1 MVRALRIKDFPEYY
15 VTDSGDV
22 YSRKL
27 CYNPKGRIKK
37 LTPRHVPE
45 YTMVTLF
52 KKNVRHQKLVHRLVA
67 EAFIPNPEHKPQVN
81 HINGKKDDNRVE
93 NLEWSTRSENMQ
105 HSFDVLGHKGFPT
118 WKGKFGKE
126 HPNSKI
132 IQQIDKGKII
142 GEFYGCAEASRH
154 TGANEGHIND
164 CCRGVRKHCG
174 GYEWKYKTKENENED
189 KSSGLVTEGN

>member
-67 EAFIPNPEHKPQVN
+67 EAFIPNPENKPQVN
-81 HINGKKDDNRVE
+81 HINGEKDDNRVD

-105 HSFDVLGHKGFPT
+105 HAHKVLGFVPKGP
-118 WKGKFGKE
+118 WKGKYGKD
-126 HPNSKI
+126 HFNSHI
-132 IQQIDKGKII
+132 VQQIKDGKVIA
-142 GEFYGCAEASRH
+142 EFYGGNEAERI
-154 TGANEGHIND
+154 TGFNQGHISD
-164 CCRGVRKHCG
+164 CCLCKRNSCG
-174 GYEWKYKTKENENED
+174 GYQWKYKKTD
-189 KSSGLVTEGN
+189 